1 MNEASSALT
10 RFDRRWTLAVWTNAP
25 SHDDVDRDAWI
36 QGSVAARVPA
46 DYGETLRMLTETI
59 ASGNG
64 SRPNDNVEKITGAPP
79 TNFAD
84 FARRTAPA
92 WI

>member
-1 MNEASSALT
+1 MDERS
-10 RFDRRWTLAVWTNAP
+10 FPRRHRP
-25 SHDDVDRDAWI
+25 GCVDP
-36 QGSVAARVPA
+36 GSVAARVPA

-84 FARRTAPA
+84 FARRTAHGVDISA
-92 WI
+92 LR